1 MVEPAPETSERPP
14 THAGGVVARLDA
26 GGPRYLLARAR
37 RDPTQWVFPKGHVEP
52 GETRE
57 AAAVRE
63 VREEA
68 GVRARIVEPLDRIV
82 LPDGEVL
89 LYLMRY
95 EGDAEAAEGREV
107 AWCEPDE
114 AQRRLGFPESRRAL
128 SGAHA
133 RVRSP
138 S

>member
-1 MVEPAPETSERPP
+1 VVVDHFPERPP

-26 GGPRYLLARAR
+26 GRPRYLLVRAR

-52 GETRE
+52 GETSE
-57 AAAVRE
+57 QAAVRE

-68 GVRARIVEPLDRIV
+68 GVRARILEPLDRIV
-82 LPDGEVL
+82 LPEGEVL

-95 EGDAEAAEGREV
+95 EGDAEGAEGREV
-107 AWCEPDE
+107 VWCDPDD
-114 AQRRLGFPESRRAL
+114 AHRRLRFPESRRAL
-128 SGAHA
+128 SRAHA
-133 RVRSP
+133 RLQSP